1 MTFGTSHPLDNPIWH
16 ALSTSQSKFAETSH
30 LARRFPVEVT
40 ALAGFLEPTREN
52 YDSLASLMGM
62 GQSAALFLQSPPA
75 PPAGWTIIEISP
87 LVQMVYDGRGTS
99 ASEVEMEELN
109 AANAPEMQELAEL
122 TKPGPFGRRTHEMG
136 TYLGIRTGGKL
147 VAMTG
152 ERLHMPGFTEVS
164 AVCTHPEH
172 LGHGYARA
180 LIGEIVRRI
189 CNRNEVPFLH
199 VRRENTRAIELYERL
214 GFETRATFQL
224 AVLSWGHG

>member
-1 MTFGTSHPLDNPIWH
+1 MTLGTSHPLDNPIWH
-16 ALSTSQSKFAETSH
+16 ALTTSQSKFAETSH

-40 ALAGFLEPTREN
+40 ALAGLLEPTREN

-62 GQSAALFLQSPPA
+62 GQSAALFLQSSPA

-87 LVQMVYDGRGTS
+87 LLQMVYDGRGTF

-136 TYLGIRTGGKL
+136 TYLGIRTSGKL

-152 ERLHMPGFTEVS
+152 ERLHMPGYTEVS

-180 LIGEIVRRI
+180 LIGETVRRI

-224 AVLSWGHG
+224 AVLRPDQE